1 MSIKSHR
8 DAALNQNCQPRP
20 RRLDLLCKRYLPSTE
35 MWGWGGSSAKNKSKS
50 DGKQKAAASDNS
62 YGGDHDDLAGL
73 GTGISGEFDDFSDS
87 DMNDPAL
94 LAELAKL
101 ADPPPK
107 AKAKPKAKPSAAA
120 PAPAARDGTA
130 AGASALVDVESIM
143 AGIDLSD
150 DKEIPFDE
158 SDMNDPELL
167 AALGAIAGGGGS
179 DSETNLSDEENHLAA
194 SPPKAEDSRTPEQM
208 RPPPA
213 GPVATTPT
221 TTAPPQTK
229 PQAAPTRTP
238 SDAAAAVN
246 PSPQLSK
253 STPAGDAP
261 IRPTIVPPP
270 DLARKKAEAAA
281 RPANPNTLEVVS
293 RRQLE
298 YKKFAQDAKRAG
310 DVPRARD
317 YLIRAKR
324 MQDDVDA
331 LTVGAELP
339 PEYEL
344 PPHPSTVKFENQT
357 NTNQNPAAAA
367 TRTPTKSAAPSQTPQ
382 GVSPAGKLTPAKR
395 STISPGMT
403 VRTAD
408 GTQLGVVAKEKID
421 LSSNQDPTAGGLHAS
436 TSAPDLLQHFE
447 TTLENQIATCTN
459 VAAHY
464 FKQNKKQEALAFHQM
479 KKAMLPDLETIRV
492 LRAAPNASNVAP
504 PAFRYTTLSYDIE
517 QVNPD
522 VDANEMMIEI
532 VRAWDLGSREI
543 KGDEIDSYVAYDIG
557 WPPEDADAL
566 VPVASEGKGDTS
578 VVKRSGAPDYSFTK
592 KIPIVRTRPFQR
604 FLERKKATFEVFH
617 YHRGFL
623 LMSKKVSL
631 GRIQVPLT
639 ALLTKCEV
647 HEAAEL
653 ADANNPRKLTG
664 GKLEVR
670 IKMRTPL
677 VKPDIIKK
685 EQRWLTLDFGGAGG
699 NSHAT
704 PASPA
709 RQHAAVASAVAGA
722 VATVA
727 NSVAAT
733 SPVASQPVNSG
744 SPSVPTT
751 TPRKPPVV
759 SPAAASTAP
768 SPAKS
773 SPATASPAS
782 AVSPGT
788 VDEDAVDDA
797 ALQFESPDNIV
808 SNGVL
813 EKELGEIDREIV
825 LLKTAKKPIPDS
837 LTDRKMAYQLRM
849 NTLVFR
855 VQTGA
860 LSMAD
865 YVVEVKASIQQTKK
879 WALMFKDARRMDLA
893 KTALARIKMMQ
904 GEVAEVEA
912 ALAEGG
918 GG

>member
-1 MSIKSHR
+1 
-8 DAALNQNCQPRP
+8 
-20 RRLDLLCKRYLPSTE
+20 
-35 MWGWGGSSAKNKSKS
+35 MWGWGGSSAKSKSKS
-50 DGKQKAAASDNS
+50 DGKQKTAASDNP
-62 YGGDHDDLAGL
+62 YGGDDDDLAGL

-107 AKAKPKAKPSAAA
+107 AKAKPKAKPPA
-120 PAPAARDGTA
+120 PAPAPSAKGGTA
-130 AGASALVDVESIM
+130 PGANALVDVESIM

-167 AALGAIAGGGGS
+167 AALGAIASGGGS
-179 DSETNLSDEENHLAA
+179 DSETNLSDEEGHHAA
-194 SPPKAEDSRTPEQM
+194 SPHRAENSGAHDLAG
-208 RPPPA
+208 PPPT
-213 GPVATTPT
+213 GPVATTPA
-221 TTAPPQTK
+221 TAPPPQTK
-229 PQAAPTRTP
+229 PQSVTISKAP
-238 SDAAAAVN
+238 DAAAAVN
-246 PSPQLSK
+246 TLPQVPNN
-253 STPAGDAP
+253 TPAADP
-261 IRPTIVPPP
+261 HVRPTVVPPL

-310 DVPRARD
+310 DVPRARE

-344 PPHPSTVKFENQT
+344 PPHPSTLKFESQT
-357 NTNQNPAAAA
+357 NTAAAAA
-367 TRTPTKSAAPSQTPQ
+367 TRTPTKSAAAPQTTQ
-382 GVSPAGKLTPAKR
+382 GAPPAGKLTPAKR

-403 VRTAD
+403 VRAAD

-421 LSSNQDPTAGGLHAS
+421 LSSNQDPTASGIHTS

-504 PAFRYTTLSYDIE
+504 PAFRYTTLSYEIE

-543 KGDEIDSYVAYDIG
+543 KGDDIDSYVAYDIG
-557 WPPEDADAL
+557 WPPEDSDAL
-566 VPVASEGKGDTS
+566 VPVASEGKGDTP
-578 VVKRSGAPDYSFTK
+578 VVKRSGAPDYSFSK

-685 EQRWLTLDFGGAGG
+685 EQRWLTLVFGGAG
-699 NSHAT
+699 AAIT

-709 RQHAAVASAVAGA
+709 RQHAPVASAVAAA

-727 NSVAAT
+727 DSVGAT
-733 SPVASQPVNSG
+733 SPAVARPVAEG
-744 SPSVPTT
+744 APSVPNA
-751 TPRKPPVV
+751 TPRKQPAV
-759 SPAAASTAP
+759 SPATASTAP

-782 AVSPGT
+782 AASPGT
-788 VDEDAVDDA
+788 IDEDAVDDA

-813 EKELGEIDREIV
+813 EKELGEIDREIIT
-825 LLKTAKKPIPDS
+825 LKTNKKPVPDS

>member
-1 MSIKSHR
+1 
-8 DAALNQNCQPRP
+8 
-20 RRLDLLCKRYLPSTE
+20 
-35 MWGWGGSSAKNKSKS
+35 MWGWGGASTKNKSKS
-50 DGKQKAAASDNS
+50 DGKQKTASSAAAHNA
-62 YGGDHDDLAGL
+62 YGGDDDDFSAGL
-73 GTGISGEFDDFSDS
+73 GTSVSGEFDDFSDS

-107 AKAKPKAKPSAAA
+107 VKSKPTPKTKP
-120 PAPAARDGTA
+120 PAPPANVGAA
-130 AGASALVDVESIM
+130 AGASSIVDVESIM

-179 DSETNLSDEENHLAA
+179 DSETNLSDKEDLHVTP
-194 SPPKAEDSRTPEQM
+194 PPKAEDARIHEQI
-208 RPPPA
+208 RPFSIETA
-213 GPVATTPT
+213 VTPT
-221 TTAPPQTK
+221 AAAPLSSKPEAVSK
-229 PQAAPTRTP
+229 PQSADSAAIT
-238 SDAAAAVN
+238 N
-246 PSPQLSK
+246 PSPARHFQA
-253 STPAGDAP
+253 STPADP
-261 IRPTIVPPP
+261 PTIRPTVVPPP

-281 RPANPNTLEVVS
+281 RPANPMTLEVVS

-310 DVPRARD
+310 DVPRARE

-344 PPHPSTVKFENQT
+344 PPHPSTIKFESQANS
-357 NTNQNPAAAA
+357 NPAPTAGA
-367 TRTPTKSAAPSQTPQ
+367 TRTPTKSAAPLQAPQ
-382 GVSPAGKLTPAKR
+382 GVSSAGKLTPAKR

-421 LSSNQDPTAGGLHAS
+421 LSSIQDPTASGLHS
-436 TSAPDLLQHFE
+436 TTSAPDLLQHFE

-479 KKAMLPDLETIRV
+479 KKAMIPDLETIRV
-492 LRAAPNASNVAP
+492 LRAAPNASSVAP
-504 PAFRYTTLSYDIE
+504 PGFRYSTLSYEIE

-522 VDANEMMIEI
+522 VEANEMMIEI
-532 VRAWDLGSREI
+532 VRAWDLGTREL
-543 KGDEIDSYVAYDIG
+543 KSDDIDSYVAYDIG
-557 WPPEDADAL
+557 WPPEDSDAL
-566 VPVASEGKGDTS
+566 VPAANEGKGDTS
-578 VVKRSGAPDYSFTK
+578 IVKRSGAPDYNFSK

-639 ALLTKCEV
+639 ALLNKCEV

-653 ADANNPRKLTG
+653 ADVNNPRKLIG

-677 VKPDIIKK
+677 LKPDILKK
-685 EQRWLTLDFGGAGG
+685 EQRWLTLDFGGNGG
-699 NSHAT
+699 PNHAV
-704 PASPA
+704 PASPV
-709 RQHAAVASAVAGA
+709 RQHAPVASAVATA

-727 NSVAAT
+727 SSVTAT
-733 SPVASQPVNSG
+733 SPTPVAAA
-744 SPSVPTT
+744 SVTTT
-751 TPRKPPVV
+751 TPKKPSAV
-759 SPAAASTAP
+759 SPAVAGSAP

-773 SPATASPAS
+773 SPATASPSS
-782 AVSPGT
+782 AASPGT
-788 VDEDAVDDA
+788 IDEDAVDDA
-797 ALQFESPDNIV
+797 AHQFESPDNIV

-813 EKELGEIDREIV
+813 EKELGEIDKEII
-825 LLKTAKKPIPDS
+825 LLKTTKKPIPDA
-837 LTDRKMAYQLRM
+837 LTDRKLAYQLRM

-912 ALAEGG
+912 ALAEGAG
-918 GG
+918 G